1 MSFAARHNKGS
12 FFNCD
17 TEGFEYY
24 SLKDLYDT
32 HGRDQEYIIQGI
44 YINRKSEYGPA
55 PVAICDEYF
64 VNLPQHMTEEVE
76 EIMRTPEDVEAIKA
90 GKVAFIIETYTKT
103 IGKKEKLCH
112 GIRWIDVD

>member
-12 FFNCD
+12 IFNCD
-17 TEGFEYY
+17 TEGFEYKT
-24 SLKDLYDT
+24 LKELYDL
-32 HGRDQEYIIQGI
+32 HGADQKYVIQGL

-76 EIMRTPEDVEAIKA
+76 EIMRTPEDVETIKA